1 MLCLVRIRNKEIM
14 PAKSSAQQKAAGIA
28 LAIKRG
34 EAKAKP
40 GTASAEMAKSMT
52 AKQAREFATKP
63 KGGYKKK

>member
-1 MLCLVRIRNKEIM
+1 M
-14 PAKSSAQQKAAGIA
+14 PAQSSKQQKAAGIA

-40 GTASAEMAKSMT
+40 GTPSAEMAKSMT
-52 AKQAREFATKP
+52 QKQAKEFATKP